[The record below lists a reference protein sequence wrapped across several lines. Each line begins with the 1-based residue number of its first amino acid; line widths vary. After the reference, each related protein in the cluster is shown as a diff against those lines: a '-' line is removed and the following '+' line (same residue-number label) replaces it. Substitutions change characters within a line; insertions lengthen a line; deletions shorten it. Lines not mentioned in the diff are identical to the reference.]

1 MHPAPD
7 TASRFVAVARLR
19 EEVQR
24 VADHVVAR
32 AHAARQ
38 LGATAQTYRAYALS
52 LDWQAGRAAGLL
64 FSQAVETSHAAAAEH
79 RLIADALEMI
89 EGGRAE

>member
-1 MHPAPD
+1 MHLTPD
-7 TASRFVAVARLR
+7 IVRRVAAVVCLR

-38 LGATAQTYRAYALS
+38 LGGTAQTYRAYALS
-52 LDWQAGRAAGLL
+52 LDWQADHAEGLL
-64 FSQAVETSHAAAAEH
+64 FSQAVSTSRAIAAEH
-79 RLIADALEMI
+79 RLIADALEVI
-89 EGGRAE
+89 EGKKVE